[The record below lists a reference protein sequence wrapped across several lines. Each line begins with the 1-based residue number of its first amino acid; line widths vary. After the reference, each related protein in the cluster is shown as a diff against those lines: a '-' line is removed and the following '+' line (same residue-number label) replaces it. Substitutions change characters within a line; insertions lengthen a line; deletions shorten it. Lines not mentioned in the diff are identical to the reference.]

1 MANIGWGHGRP
12 AESDIGILQVL
23 LAYSTQGGRLFAA
36 RRAQDN
42 PLTLTHVRWEGQ
54 DGAMFDAVRQPDDD
68 TYLSPAEREVW
79 VQLALAFPS
88 SPSIPSGPQSP
99 WQPLMLDHAKLMNW
113 VTLLKQSQV
122 SRPSYSSQR
131 PSFGGYGPASGPAF
145 FDPST
150 SSQTPWR
157 SSSIISGAPGM
168 GEPQRDWPTPGG
180 HISTTPPHIDHG
192 DAQWSGSWNRS
203 AVEAGEVVVLPCI
216 EVDLPPAQN
225 NIGAE
230 EYRRDFSRD
239 VALHFN
245 RAARTI
251 PQVREVRGWMRG
263 DRMILAARLVVG
275 TGARPPIRAELDGA
289 ARLLADALAQ
299 RTLPYTRLTFAD
311 PGEWM
316 QGAPLP
322 PE

>member
-23 LAYSTQGGRLFAA
+23 LAYGTQGGRLFGA
-36 RRAQDN
+36 RRSQDN

-54 DGAMFDAVRQPDDD
+54 DGSMFDAVRRPDDD
-68 TYLSPAEREVW
+68 TYLTPGEREIW
-79 VQLALAFPS
+79 VQLALAFPP
-88 SPSIPSGPQSP
+88 SPIPAGPQSP
-99 WQPLMLDHAKLMNW
+99 WQVLTIDHAKIAGW
-113 VTLLKQSQV
+113 VALLKQSQI
-122 SRPSYSSQR
+122 SRPSHVGQQ
-131 PSFGGYGPASGPAF
+131 PSYGGYGPTSGPSG
-145 FDPST
+145 FDPSA

-157 SSSIISGAPGM
+157 NSAIISGGPGL
-168 GEPQRDWPTPGG
+168 GEQRHDWPMSGG
-180 HISTTPPHIDHG
+180 SASSIPSHIDHG
-192 DAQWSGSWNRS
+192 DPQWSGGWNRS
-203 AVEAGEVVVLPCI
+203 TFESGEVAVLACI
-216 EVDLPPAQN
+216 EVDLPPSN
-225 NIGAE
+225 NVGAE

-263 DRMILAARLVVG
+263 DRMILAARIVIAA
-275 TGARPPIRAELDGA
+275 GARAPIRAEMDGA

-299 RTLPYTRLTFAD
+299 RTLPYTRMTFAD

>member
-23 LAYSTQGGRLFAA
+23 LAYGTQGGRLFGA
-36 RRAQDN
+36 RRSQDN

-54 DGAMFDAVRQPDDD
+54 DGAMFDAVRRPDDD
-68 TYLSPAEREVW
+68 AYLSPGEREIW

-88 SPSIPSGPQSP
+88 SSIPSGLQSP
-99 WQPLMLDHAKLMNW
+99 WQPLTIDRAKLASW
-113 VTLLKQSQV
+113 VTLLKQSHA
-122 SRPSYSSQR
+122 SRPSHAGQQSSY
-131 PSFGGYGPASGPAF
+131 GEYGPVSGPGM

-157 SSSIISGAPGM
+157 NSAIISGGPGL
-168 GEPQRDWPTPGG
+168 GDQRRDWPMSGG
-180 HISTTPPHIDHG
+180 NGSSMPSHIDDHG
-192 DAQWSGSWNRS
+192 DTQWSGAWNRS
-203 AVEAGEVVVLPCI
+203 TFESGEVVVLPCI
-216 EVDLPPAQN
+216 EVDLPPSS

-263 DRMILAARLVVG
+263 DRMILAARLVIAA
-275 TGARPPIRAELDGA
+275 GARPPIRAEMDGA

-299 RTLPYTRLTFAD
+299 RTLPYTRMTFAD